1 MTDLTL
7 KEPTSMQRYARFGGL
22 LYVLIIIL
30 GVSGEFFF
38 RGKLLVAGNETATAT
53 NIQASPLLWRM
64 GIVAEY
70 VMIIFAII
78 LGMIYFFLLRPVHQK
93 LNLLAT
99 FFRLVSIVVQIIAI
113 LSLIDVLFYLDG
125 SKLVQTF
132 TPEQRYAMTGILIK
146 SHSYGYGVSLLFLG
160 CCFIVHGYLIY
171 RSEFLPKWLGILI
184 QIAGLCYIANG
195 FVLIIAPTAAKA
207 AFQLMFLPV
216 FVAETSLGLWL
227 LVKGINV
234 EKWKTKYDQMVLNK
248 YSS

>member
-7 KEPTSMQRYARFGGL
+7 KEQTFMRSYARLGGL
-22 LYVLIIIL
+22 LYVFIIIL
-30 GVSGEFFF
+30 GILGEFFF
-38 RGKLLVAGNETATAT
+38 RGKLLVEGNETATAT

-78 LGMIYFFLLRPVHQK
+78 LAMIYFSLLRPVHQK

-99 FFRLVSIVVQIIAI
+99 FFRLVSVVVQVIAI
-113 LSLIDVLFYLDG
+113 LNLIDVLFYLDG
-125 SKLVQTF
+125 SKLLQTF
-132 TPEQRYAMTGILIK
+132 TAEQRYAVTGVLIK

-160 CCFIVHGYLIY
+160 CCFLVHGYLIY
-171 RSEFLPKWLGILI
+171 LSEFLPKLLGILI
-184 QIAGLCYIANG
+184 QVAGLCYIANG
-195 FVLIIAPTAAKA
+195 FILIIAPTAAKA
-207 AFQLMFLPV
+207 VFQLMFLPV

-234 EKWKTKYDQMVLNK
+234 EKWKAKYDQMA
-248 YSS
+248 